1 MSLLDIRKRLHGF
14 VSPILSS
21 NVLTGNI
28 SSTLTDLYE
37 IADDDGVCRND
48 IAKYLDP
55 FTPNNVKVML
65 EQNLQQLPPR
75 SHQIDTDENVFDS
88 IIPKGVSEQTLLDIV
103 DESNPQKDG

>member
-1 MSLLDIRKRLHGF
+1 MSLLDIRTRLHGF
-14 VSPILSS
+14 VSPVLSS
-21 NVLTGNI
+21 NVMTGNI

-55 FTPNNVKVML
+55 LTPNNVKIML

-75 SHQIDTDENVFDS
+75 SHQIDTDEKVFVPMYPS
-88 IIPKGVSEQTLLDIV
+88 G
-103 DESNPQKDG
+103 